1 MASYKCK
8 DFADIGKCF
17 QKQHVYTDT
26 EVEILKVNLE
36 QIELKYLKTRRSL
49 QTVSCTTFIT
59 PKIKHKGSN
68 SGEGK

>member
-1 MASYKCK
+1 MASYKCQ

-36 QIELKYLKTRRSL
+36 QIDDRVKILENQAEFANGELHDIHNSKN
-49 QTVSCTTFIT
+49 QT
-59 PKIKHKGSN
+59 
-68 SGEGK
+68 